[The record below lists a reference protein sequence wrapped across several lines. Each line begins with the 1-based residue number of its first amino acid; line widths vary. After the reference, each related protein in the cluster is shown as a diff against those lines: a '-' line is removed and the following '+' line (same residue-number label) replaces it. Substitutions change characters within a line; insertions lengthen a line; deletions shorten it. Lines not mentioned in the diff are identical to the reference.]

1 MFARD
6 RASRQVALKER
17 LLPRGG
23 PRGAIS
29 RPFYFALFALFSACG
44 QIAPK
49 TTPDVPTV
57 QIIQEQL
64 PVVGDNLLDLQLF
77 RPGTGSRLL
86 IALMEWETPA
96 GNQRGVEHR
105 LQVPQG
111 RLVRYALP
119 YRLEEAGIHR
129 AALRLYDPERDTSIY
144 VAKELRLFARP
155 AWELS
160 GDRSYYTVEDEI
172 RFRLRRNRHGD
183 TTISATVE
191 LRRGVEVLDRVD
203 INMVGQEVTGAFAA
217 YDLPEGRY
225 WLTARW
231 QDPVRGLDSLAVAC
245 EKFAPAAREVKI
257 DLFSQS
263 LLVDGEPFFPI
274 GLYWLRA
281 EDLGPMRRL
290 HFNSGDYYY
299 KLRGEEVA
307 SLMDAAAVEG
317 MQILLELTEYARRE
331 PEPDYQAIA
340 ALVKRYR
347 QHPALLAWY
356 LVDEPAETKMAPAS
370 ALAMYE
376 LIRELD
382 PYHPVYLVNNRSHTY
397 AAYSDASDILAI
409 DVYPIPNY
417 PITQV
422 GAYME
427 QARWTSLE
435 RKPVWLIAQAFGGV
449 EHWARSPTA
458 TELRNMVYQ
467 GLVGGAKGVLFYR
480 YCQENERHIQPLAL
494 WREVQRLAAE
504 LAELGPVLLQEEH
517 SLEAQLAGAEIKVA
531 IKEYNRDFYVFAVNV
546 AEDPQRLDLRL
557 EGLPPMGEAEV
568 LYGQAAPMLANG
580 RLAAELEPLG
590 TAVFRLQTAGI

>member
-1 MFARD
+1 M
-6 RASRQVALKER
+6 
-17 LLPRGG
+17 
-23 PRGAIS
+23 
-29 RPFYFALFALFSACG
+29 
-44 QIAPK
+44 APN

-64 PVVGDNLLDLQLF
+64 PIVGDNLLDLQLF

-86 IALMEWETPA
+86 LALLEWETPS
-96 GNQRGVEHR
+96 GEQHKVEHR

-111 RLVRYALP
+111 RIVRYALP
-119 YRLEEAGIHR
+119 YRLAEAGIHR
-129 AALRLYDPERDTSIY
+129 AALRLYDPEIDTPIH
-144 VAKELRLFARP
+144 AIEELHLFARP

-172 RFRLRRNRHGD
+172 RFRLRRNRWAD
-183 TTISATVE
+183 TTIPVTVE
-191 LRRGVEVLDRVD
+191 LQRGGEVLDRLD
-203 INMVGQEVTGAFAA
+203 TNMIGQEVAGAFAA
-217 YDLPEGRY
+217 DALLAGRY
-225 WLTARW
+225 ELVARW
-231 QDPVRGLDSLAVAC
+231 LDPVGGADSLAVAC

-257 DLFSQS
+257 DLFNQS
-263 LLVDGEPFFPI
+263 LLVDGKPFFPI

-281 EDLGPMRRL
+281 DILAPMRQL

-307 SLMDAAAVEG
+307 ALMDAAAVEG
-317 MQILLELTEYARRE
+317 MQILLELTEYARRK
-331 PEPDYQAIA
+331 PEPDYRAIA

-370 ALAMYE
+370 ALAIYE

-382 PYHPVYLVNNRSHTY
+382 PYHPVYLVNNRPHTY

-417 PITQV
+417 SISQV
-422 GAYME
+422 GDYME
-427 QARWTSLE
+427 RARWTSLE

-458 TELRNMVYQ
+458 TELRNMIYQ

-480 YCQENERHIQPLAL
+480 YCEENERHIQPLAL
-494 WREVQRLAAE
+494 WREVQRLAVE

-517 SLEAQLAGAEIKVA
+517 SLEAQPTSGEVAVA
-531 IKEYNRDFYVFAVNV
+531 IKEYKGDFYAFAVNI
-546 AEDPQRLDLRL
+546 AEDTRQLDLRL
-557 EGLPPMGEAEV
+557 EGLPPMGRVEV
-568 LYGQAAPMLANG
+568 VRGQAIPTLTNG

-590 TAVFRLQTAGI
+590 TAVFRLQAAGI

>member
-1 MFARD
+1 M
-6 RASRQVALKER
+6 
-17 LLPRGG
+17 
-23 PRGAIS
+23 
-29 RPFYFALFALFSACG
+29 
-44 QIAPK
+44 APK
-49 TTPDVPTV
+49 TTPAVPTV

-86 IALMEWETPA
+86 IARLAWETPS
-96 GNQRGVEHR
+96 GKQREVDHR

-119 YRLEEAGIHR
+119 YRLAEAGIHR
-129 AALRLYDPERDTSIY
+129 AALRLYDPERDTTIHA
-144 VAKELRLFARP
+144 VEELRLFARP

-160 GDRSYYTVEDEI
+160 ADRSYYTVEDEI
-172 RFRLRRNRHGD
+172 RFRLRRNRRGD
-183 TTISATVE
+183 TTIPATVE

-203 INMVGQEVTGAFAA
+203 ANMVGQEVSGVFAA
-217 YDLPEGRY
+217 YALPEGRY

-231 QDPVRGLDSLAVAC
+231 RDPVGGADSLAVLC

-281 EDLGPMRRL
+281 DILAPMRQL

-317 MQILLELTEYARRE
+317 MQILLELTEYARQK
-331 PEPDYQAIA
+331 PEPDYRAIA

-356 LVDEPAETKMAPAS
+356 LVDEPDETKMNPAA

-382 PYHPVYLVNNRSHTY
+382 PYHPVYLVNNRPRTY

-422 GAYME
+422 GNYM
-427 QARWTSLE
+427 QRARWTSLGQ
-435 RKPVWLIAQAFGGV
+435 KPVWLIAQAFGGWSTGHV
-449 EHWARSPTA
+449 RPRQVSCA
-458 TELRNMVYQ
+458 T
-467 GLVGGAKGVLFYR
+467 
-480 YCQENERHIQPLAL
+480 
-494 WREVQRLAAE
+494 
-504 LAELGPVLLQEEH
+504 
-517 SLEAQLAGAEIKVA
+517 
-531 IKEYNRDFYVFAVNV
+531 
-546 AEDPQRLDLRL
+546 
-557 EGLPPMGEAEV
+557 
-568 LYGQAAPMLANG
+568 
-580 RLAAELEPLG
+580 
-590 TAVFRLQTAGI
+590 

>member
-1 MFARD
+1 M
-6 RASRQVALKER
+6 
-17 LLPRGG
+17 
-23 PRGAIS
+23 
-29 RPFYFALFALFSACG
+29 
-44 QIAPK
+44 APK
-49 TTPDVPTV
+49 TTPEVPTV
-57 QIIQEQL
+57 QVIQEQL

-77 RPGTGSRLL
+77 RPGTGSHLL
-86 IALMEWETPA
+86 LALLEWETPA
-96 GNQRGVEHR
+96 GEQREVEHQ

-119 YRLEEAGIHR
+119 YRLEEPGLHR
-129 AALRLYDPERDTSIY
+129 ASLRLYDPERSTFIHA
-144 VAKELRLFARP
+144 VEELRLFARP

-172 RFRLRRNRHGD
+172 RFRLRRNRRGD
-183 TTISATVE
+183 MAIPVMVE

-203 INMVGQEVTGAFAA
+203 ANMVGQEVSGAFAA

-225 WLTARW
+225 WLAARW
-231 QDPVRGLDSLAVAC
+231 QDPVGGADSLAVAC

-290 HFNSGDYYY
+290 HFNSGDYFY

-317 MQILLELTEYARRE
+317 MQILLELTEYARRK
-331 PEPDYQAIA
+331 PEPDYRAIA

-347 QHPALLAWY
+347 RHPALLAWY

-370 ALAMYE
+370 ALAIYE

-382 PYHPVYLVNNRSHTY
+382 PYHPVYLVNNRSRTY

-422 GAYME
+422 GDYMQ
-427 QARWTSLE
+427 QASWTSLE

-458 TELRNMVYQ
+458 SELRNMVYQ
-467 GLVGGAKGVLFYR
+467 GLVEGAKGVLFYR
-480 YCQENERHIQPLAL
+480 YCQESERHIQPLAL
-494 WREVQRLAAE
+494 WQEVQRLAAE
-504 LAELGPVLLQEEH
+504 LTELGPVLLQEEY
-517 SLEAQLAGAEIKVA
+517 SLEAQPVDAEIKVA
-531 IKEYNRDFYVFAVNV
+531 IKEYKRDFYVLAVNV
-546 AEDPQRLDLRL
+546 AEDPRRLDLRL
-557 EGLPPMGEAEV
+557 EGLPPMGRAEV
-568 LYGQAAPMLANG
+568 LHGQAVPTLANG
-580 RLAAELEPLG
+580 RLAAELGPLAA
-590 TAVFRLQTAGI
+590 AVFRLQTAGI

>member
-1 MFARD
+1 M
-6 RASRQVALKER
+6 
-17 LLPRGG
+17 
-23 PRGAIS
+23 
-29 RPFYFALFALFSACG
+29 
-44 QIAPK
+44 APK
-49 TTPDVPTV
+49 TTPEVPTV
-57 QIIQEQL
+57 QVIQEQL

-77 RPGTGSRLL
+77 RPGTGSHLL
-86 IALMEWETPA
+86 LALLEWETPA
-96 GNQRGVEHR
+96 GEQREVEHQ

-119 YRLEEAGIHR
+119 YRLEEPGLHR
-129 AALRLYDPERDTSIY
+129 ASLRLYDPERSTFIHA
-144 VAKELRLFARP
+144 VEELRLFARP

-172 RFRLRRNRHGD
+172 RFRLRRNRRGD
-183 TTISATVE
+183 MAIPVMVE

-203 INMVGQEVTGAFAA
+203 ANMVGQEVSGAFAA
-217 YDLPEGRY
+217 YDLPEGHY
-225 WLTARW
+225 WLAARW
-231 QDPVRGLDSLAVAC
+231 QDPVGGADSLAVAC

-290 HFNSGDYYY
+290 HFNSGDYFY

-317 MQILLELTEYARRE
+317 MQILLELTEYARRK
-331 PEPDYQAIA
+331 PEPDYRAIA

-347 QHPALLAWY
+347 RHPALLAWY

-370 ALAMYE
+370 ALAIYE

-382 PYHPVYLVNNRSHTY
+382 PYHPVYLVNNRSRTY

-422 GAYME
+422 GDYMQ
-427 QARWTSLE
+427 QASWTSLE

-458 TELRNMVYQ
+458 SELRNMVYQ
-467 GLVGGAKGVLFYR
+467 GLVEGAKGVLFYR
-480 YCQENERHIQPLAL
+480 YCQESERHIQPLSL
-494 WREVQRLAAE
+494 WQEVQRLAAE
-504 LAELGPVLLQEEH
+504 LTELGPVLLQEEY
-517 SLEAQLAGAEIKVA
+517 SLEAQPVDAEIKVA
-531 IKEYNRDFYVFAVNV
+531 IKEYKRDFYVLAVNV
-546 AEDPQRLDLRL
+546 AEDPR
-557 EGLPPMGEAEV
+557 
-568 LYGQAAPMLANG
+568 
-580 RLAAELEPLG
+580 RLADGGHLNG
-590 TAVFRLQTAGI
+590 

>member
-1 MFARD
+1 M
-6 RASRQVALKER
+6 
-17 LLPRGG
+17 
-23 PRGAIS
+23 
-29 RPFYFALFALFSACG
+29 
-44 QIAPK
+44 APK
-49 TTPDVPTV
+49 TTPEVPTV

-77 RPGTGSRLL
+77 RPGSGSRLL
-86 IALMEWETPA
+86 IALLEWESPS
-96 GNQRGVEHR
+96 GEQREVEHR

-119 YRLEEAGIHR
+119 YRLKEAGIHR
-129 AALRLYDPERDTSIY
+129 AALRLYDPELDTPIHA
-144 VAKELRLFARP
+144 VEELRLFARP

-172 RFRLRRNRHGD
+172 RFRLRRNRRGD
-183 TTISATVE
+183 TTIPATVE

-203 INMVGQEVTGAFAA
+203 VNMVGQEVSGAFAA
-217 YDLPEGRY
+217 YALPEGRY
-225 WLTARW
+225 WLVARW
-231 QDPVRGLDSLAVAC
+231 LDPVGGADSLAVAC

-274 GLYWLRA
+274 GLYWLQA
-281 EDLGPMRRL
+281 DILAPMRRL
-290 HFNSGDYYY
+290 HFNSGDYFY

-307 SLMDAAAVEG
+307 ALMDEAAEAG
-317 MQILLELTEYARRE
+317 MYILLELTEYARRR
-331 PEPDYQAIA
+331 PEPDYRAIA
-340 ALVKRYR
+340 AVVERYR

-356 LVDEPAETKMAPAS
+356 IVDEPGETKMKPEAAE
-370 ALAMYE
+370 AIYE
-376 LIRELD
+376 LVRKRD
-382 PYHPVYLVNNRSHTY
+382 PYHPTYLVNNRPNLYATY
-397 AAYSDASDILAI
+397 SAASDILAI

-417 PITQV
+417 PISQV
-422 GAYME
+422 GDYMQ

-435 RKPVWLIAQAFGGV
+435 RKPVWLVAQAFGGV
-449 EHWARSPTA
+449 EHWPRSPTA
-458 TELRNMVYQ
+458 SELRNMIYQ

-517 SLEAQLAGAEIKVA
+517 RLEAQSAGGGVEVA
-531 IKEYNRDFYVFAVNV
+531 VKEYKRNFYVFAVNV
-546 AEDPQRLDLRL
+546 AEERRRLDLRL
-557 EGLPPMGEAEV
+557 EGLPPMGRAEV
-568 LYGQAAPMLANG
+568 LHGQAVPTLTNG
-580 RLAAELEPLG
+580 RLAAELGPLG

>member
-1 MFARD
+1 M
-6 RASRQVALKER
+6 
-17 LLPRGG
+17 
-23 PRGAIS
+23 
-29 RPFYFALFALFSACG
+29 
-44 QIAPK
+44 APK
-49 TTPDVPTV
+49 TTPAVPTV

-86 IALMEWETPA
+86 IARLAWETPS
-96 GNQRGVEHR
+96 GKQREVDHR

-119 YRLEEAGIHR
+119 YRLAEAGIHR
-129 AALRLYDPERDTSIY
+129 AALRLYDPERDTTIHA
-144 VAKELRLFARP
+144 VEELRLFARP

-160 GDRSYYTVEDEI
+160 ADRSYYTVEDEI
-172 RFRLRRNRHGD
+172 RFRLRRNRRGD
-183 TTISATVE
+183 TTIPATVE

-203 INMVGQEVTGAFAA
+203 ANMVGQEVSGVFAA

-231 QDPVRGLDSLAVAC
+231 QDPVHGADSLAVPC

-263 LLVDGEPFFPI
+263 LLVNGEPFFPI

-281 EDLGPMRRL
+281 DILAPMRQL

-317 MQILLELTEYARRE
+317 MQILLELTEYARQK
-331 PEPDYQAIA
+331 PEPDYRAIA

-356 LVDEPAETKMAPAS
+356 LVDEPDETKMAPAS

-382 PYHPVYLVNNRSHTY
+382 PYHPVYLVNNRPHTY
-397 AAYSDASDILAI
+397 AAYLGASDILAI

-422 GAYME
+422 GNYM
-427 QARWTSLE
+427 QRARWTSLGQ
-435 RKPVWLIAQAFGGV
+435 KPVWLIAQAFGGV
-449 EHWARSPTA
+449 EHWPRSPTA
-458 TELRNMVYQ
+458 GELRNMIYQ

-517 SLEAQLAGAEIKVA
+517 RLETQSAGGGVEVA
-531 IKEYNRDFYVFAVNV
+531 VKEYKRDFYVFAVNV
-546 AEDPQRLDLRL
+546 AEEPRRLDLRL
-557 EGLPPMGEAEV
+557 AGLPPMKRAEV
-568 LYGQAAPMLANG
+568 LHGQAVPTLGNG
-580 RLAAELEPLG
+580 RLAAELGPLG

>member
-1 MFARD
+1 M
-6 RASRQVALKER
+6 
-17 LLPRGG
+17 
-23 PRGAIS
+23 
-29 RPFYFALFALFSACG
+29 
-44 QIAPK
+44 APK

-57 QIIQEQL
+57 QIIQEQV

-86 IALMEWETPA
+86 TARLEWETPS
-96 GNQRGVEHR
+96 GEQREVEHR

-119 YRLEEAGIHR
+119 YRLEEAGMHR
-129 AALRLYDPERDTSIY
+129 AALRLYDPERDAPIHA
-144 VAKELRLFARP
+144 VEALRLFARP
-155 AWELS
+155 AWELL
-160 GDRSYYTVEDEI
+160 GDRSYYTVENEI
-172 RFRLRRNRHGD
+172 RFRLRRNRRSD
-183 TTISATVE
+183 MAIPAIVE

-203 INMVGQEVTGAFAA
+203 VNMVGQEVSGAFAA
-217 YDLPEGRY
+217 YALPEGRY
-225 WLTARW
+225 WLAARW
-231 QDPVRGLDSLAVAC
+231 LDPVGGADSLAVAC

-290 HFNSGDYYY
+290 HFNTGDYFY

-317 MQILLELTEYARRE
+317 MQILLELTEYARRQ
-331 PEPDYQAIA
+331 PEPDYRAIA

-347 QHPALLAWY
+347 RHPALLAWY
-356 LVDEPAETKMAPAS
+356 LVDEPDETKMAPAS
-370 ALAMYE
+370 ALAIYE

-382 PYHPVYLVNNRSHTY
+382 PYHPVYLVNNRPHTY

-422 GAYME
+422 GDYMQ

-435 RKPVWLIAQAFGGV
+435 RKPVWLVAQAFGGV
-449 EHWARSPTA
+449 EHWPRSPTA
-458 TELRNMVYQ
+458 SELRNMIYQ

-480 YCQENERHIQPLAL
+480 YCEENERHIQPLAL

-504 LAELGPVLLQEEH
+504 LAELGPVLLQEAH
-517 SLEAQLAGAEIKVA
+517 PLEAHPAGIGVEVA
-531 IKEYNRDFYVFAVNV
+531 VKEYNRDFYVFAVNV
-546 AEDPQRLDLRL
+546 AEEPRRLDLRL
-557 EGLPPMGEAEV
+557 AGLPPMGRAEV
-568 LYGQAAPMLANG
+568 LYGQAVPTLANG
-580 RLAAELEPLG
+580 RLAAELGPLG

>member
-1 MFARD
+1 M
-6 RASRQVALKER
+6 
-17 LLPRGG
+17 
-23 PRGAIS
+23 
-29 RPFYFALFALFSACG
+29 
-44 QIAPK
+44 APK
-49 TTPDVPTV
+49 TTPEVPTV

-77 RPGTGSRLL
+77 RPGSGSRLL
-86 IALMEWETPA
+86 IALLEWESPS
-96 GNQRGVEHR
+96 GEQREVEHR

-119 YRLEEAGIHR
+119 YRLKEAGIHR
-129 AALRLYDPERDTSIY
+129 AALRLYDPELDTPIHA
-144 VAKELRLFARP
+144 VEELRLFARP

-172 RFRLRRNRHGD
+172 RFRLRRNRRGD
-183 TTISATVE
+183 TTIPATVE

-203 INMVGQEVTGAFAA
+203 VNMVGQEVSGAFAA
-217 YDLPEGRY
+217 YALPEGRY
-225 WLTARW
+225 WLVARW
-231 QDPVRGLDSLAVAC
+231 LDPVGGADSLAVAC

-274 GLYWLRA
+274 GLYWLQA
-281 EDLGPMRRL
+281 DILAPMRRL
-290 HFNSGDYYY
+290 HFNSGDYFY

-307 SLMDAAAVEG
+307 ALMDEAAEAG
-317 MQILLELTEYARRE
+317 MYILLELTEYARRR
-331 PEPDYQAIA
+331 PEPDYRAIA
-340 ALVKRYR
+340 AVVERYR

-356 LVDEPAETKMAPAS
+356 IVDEPGETKMKPEAAE
-370 ALAMYE
+370 AIYKLV
-376 LIRELD
+376 RKRD
-382 PYHPVYLVNNRSHTY
+382 PYHPTYLVNNRPNLYATY
-397 AAYSDASDILAI
+397 SAASDILAI

-417 PITQV
+417 PISQV
-422 GAYME
+422 GDYMQ

-435 RKPVWLIAQAFGGV
+435 RKPVWLVAQAFGGV
-449 EHWARSPTA
+449 EHWPRSPTA
-458 TELRNMVYQ
+458 SELRNMIYQ

-517 SLEAQLAGAEIKVA
+517 RLEAQSAGGGVEVA
-531 IKEYNRDFYVFAVNV
+531 VKEYKRNFYVFAVNV
-546 AEDPQRLDLRL
+546 AEERRRLDLRL
-557 EGLPPMGEAEV
+557 EGLPPMGRAEV
-568 LYGQAAPMLANG
+568 LHGQAVPTLTNG
-580 RLAAELEPLG
+580 RLAAELGPLG

>member
-1 MFARD
+1 M
-6 RASRQVALKER
+6 KGR
-17 LLPRGG
+17 LVPRSG
-23 PRGAIS
+23 PRGAVS
-29 RPFYFALFALFSACG
+29 RPFYFALFALLSACG
-44 QIAPK
+44 QMAPK
-49 TTPDVPTV
+49 TTPEVPTV

-64 PVVGDNLLDLQLF
+64 PIVGDNLLDLQLF
-77 RPGTGSRLL
+77 RPGSGSRLL
-86 IALMEWETPA
+86 IARLEWETPA
-96 GNQRGVEHR
+96 GEQREVEHR

-111 RLVRYALP
+111 RLVRYELP

-129 AALRLYDPERDTSIY
+129 AALRLYDQELGTPIHVVE
-144 VAKELRLFARP
+144 ELRLFARP

-172 RFRLRRNRHGD
+172 RFRLRRNRRGD
-183 TTISATVE
+183 MAIPATVE

-203 INMVGQEVTGAFAA
+203 VNMVGQEVSGAFAA

-225 WLTARW
+225 WLAARW
-231 QDPVRGLDSLAVAC
+231 LDPVGGADSLAVSC
-245 EKFAPAAREVKI
+245 EKLVPAAREVKI

-290 HFNSGDYYY
+290 HFNSGDYFY

-317 MQILLELTEYARRE
+317 MQILLELTEYARRQ
-331 PEPDYQAIA
+331 PEPDYRAIA

-347 QHPALLAWY
+347 RHPALLAWY

-370 ALAMYE
+370 ALAIYE

-382 PYHPVYLVNNRSHTY
+382 PYHPVYLVNNRSRTY

-422 GAYME
+422 GDYMQ

-458 TELRNMVYQ
+458 GELRNMIYQ

-504 LAELGPVLLQEEH
+504 LTELGPVLLQEEY
-517 SLEAQLAGAEIKVA
+517 SLEVQPAGDGVEVA
-531 IKEYNRDFYVFAVNV
+531 IKEYKRDFYVFAVNV
-546 AEDPQRLDLRL
+546 AQEPRRLDLRL
-557 EGLPPMGEAEV
+557 AGLPPMGRAEV
-568 LYGQAAPMLANG
+568 LHGQAVPTLAKG
-580 RLAAELEPLG
+580 RLAAELGPLG

>member
-1 MFARD
+1 M
-6 RASRQVALKER
+6 
-17 LLPRGG
+17 
-23 PRGAIS
+23 
-29 RPFYFALFALFSACG
+29 
-44 QIAPK
+44 APK
-49 TTPDVPTV
+49 TTPDEPTV
-57 QIIQEQL
+57 QIIQEQI

-86 IALMEWETPA
+86 IALMEWETPS
-96 GNQRGVEHR
+96 GEQREVEHR

-129 AALRLYDPERDTSIY
+129 AALRLYDPERDTPIHA
-144 VAKELRLFARP
+144 VEELRLFARP

-160 GDRSYYTVEDEI
+160 GDRSYYTAEDEI
-172 RFRLRRNRHGD
+172 RFRLRRNRRGD
-183 TTISATVE
+183 TTIPATVD
-191 LRRGVEVLDRVD
+191 LRSGVEVLDRVD
-203 INMVGQEVTGAFAA
+203 VNMVGQEVSGAFAA

-231 QDPVRGLDSLAVAC
+231 QDPVRGVDSLAVAC

-331 PEPDYQAIA
+331 PEPDYRAIA

-370 ALAMYE
+370 ALAIYE

-417 PITQV
+417 PITRV
-422 GAYME
+422 GNYME

-458 TELRNMVYQ
+458 SELRNMVYQ

-517 SLEAQLAGAEIKVA
+517 GLEAQASGGVEVA
-531 IKEYNRDFYVFAVNV
+531 VKEYKRDFYVFAVNV
-546 AEDPQRLDLRL
+546 AEEMQRLDLRL
-557 EGLPPMGEAEV
+557 EGLPPMGRAEV
-568 LYGQAAPMLANG
+568 LYGQAVPTLASG
-580 RLAAELEPLG
+580 RLAAELGPLD